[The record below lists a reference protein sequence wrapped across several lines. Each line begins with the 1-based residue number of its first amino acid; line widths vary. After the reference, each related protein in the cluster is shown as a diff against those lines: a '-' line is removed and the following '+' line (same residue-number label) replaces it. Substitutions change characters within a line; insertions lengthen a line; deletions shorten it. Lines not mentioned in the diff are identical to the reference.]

1 MSAKGG
7 YGGGILGEVAGM
19 EPRWH
24 GWGHG
29 GGHGKL
35 MGMVWPVSIVE
46 FGAYD
51 VVG

>member
-7 YGGGILGEVAGM
+7 YGGGIPWEVAGM

-29 GGHGKL
+29 GGYGKL
-35 MGMVWPVSIVE
+35 MGMAMACIHSLVLSI
-46 FGAYD
+46 
-51 VVG
+51 